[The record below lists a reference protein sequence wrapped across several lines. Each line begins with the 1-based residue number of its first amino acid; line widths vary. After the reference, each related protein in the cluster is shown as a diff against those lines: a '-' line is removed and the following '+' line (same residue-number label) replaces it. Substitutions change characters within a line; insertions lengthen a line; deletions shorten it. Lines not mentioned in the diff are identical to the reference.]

1 MIFMKNKILFFIVFV
16 AFFTL
21 FLNQKSNS
29 EPNYSYKVY
38 TPHNFS
44 EVSKHVE
51 STKSNEQILF
61 IVDFSNSMNDYIGGI
76 PKLDMARNTLAE
88 ILPKVPPNVKTGLRV
103 YGHKAGF
110 TYYQGCQ
117 ASTLS
122 VPLGYNNFQS
132 ILGSLYA
139 TRAVGWTPITYSLKQ
154 AVNSDFMGVQGKKH
168 IILLTDGGE
177 NCDESPCT
185 YVINLMKTRDDV
197 TIDVIAFDVH
207 DIEANNQLRCTAL
220 MTRGKFLNANS
231 QEDLA
236 NSLFETLGISK
247 DVKGSIKIPAQ

>member
-1 MIFMKNKILFFIVFV
+1 MKTKVIISSIILSFCIL
-16 AFFTL
+16 L
-21 FLNQKSNS
+21 FSQNAKT
-29 EPNYSYKVY
+29 EPNYSYKIY
-38 TPHNFS
+38 TPQNFS
-44 EVSKHVE
+44 EVSKNVE
-51 STKSNEQILF
+51 KSQKDNQILF
-61 IVDFSNSMNDYIGGI
+61 IVDFSNSMNDSIMGI

-88 ILPKVPPNVKTGLRV
+88 ILPKIPPNVKTGLRV

-117 ASTLS
+117 ASSLT
-122 VPLGYNNFQS
+122 VPLGYDNYQS

-154 AVNSDFMGVQGKKH
+154 AINNDFAGVKGKKH

-207 DIEANNQLRCTAL
+207 DIEANNQLKCTAL
-220 MTRGKFLNANS
+220 MTSGKFLNANS

-236 NSLFETLGISK
+236 NSLFETIGINK
-247 DVKGSIKIPAQ
+247 DVKGSIKIPSEY